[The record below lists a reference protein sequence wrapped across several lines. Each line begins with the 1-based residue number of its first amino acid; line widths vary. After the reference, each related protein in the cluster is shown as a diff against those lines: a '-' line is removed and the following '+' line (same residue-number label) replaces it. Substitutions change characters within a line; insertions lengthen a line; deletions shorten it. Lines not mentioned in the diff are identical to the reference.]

1 MQDDELRS
9 KIRSF
14 KQNIPELKSELDNNE
29 KTRKKFVERFPASS
43 LSKMTKETY
52 SIGRG
57 DNNSFCYWVERETA
71 SLGSILG
78 ARADKFGL
86 WYSEGEKRYK
96 ATERYGG
103 NPERAITE
111 IRENL
116 LSLVEMG
123 ASHNLASISRIEL
136 SPMFKGKVLYLYYPE
151 LYLNIFSE
159 SVVVYFLKVL
169 DIPIGNRRTV
179 EEKRDSILKWKN
191 TNSIMVAEGANEWS
205 SDMLTHFLYSQFKDE
220 YAVIMKLSFS
230 DDSGLEPDTYLEE
243 LANGVWNDRGWG
255 TPGNY
260 MNGGMEAGGR
270 RKLLLFDTDDNVRGI
285 TAEFEVDRV
294 QKGTG
299 SFPYRNM
306 ISEGSFK
313 KFNPPIPVSDIETVP
328 GLGSINR
335 FRGHFVLSTY
345 QYFELTGSSVGHVED
360 EAYPQS
366 SDQAD
371 AELGRMGEEFVVKC
385 EQEKLRRSGKPD
397 LAAKVEGVGERMHY
411 DVKSYDSSGIEKIIE
426 VKTTVGSWDSV
437 FYITHSELDQLRKY
451 TTKYLLYRVYEFDRI
466 RRTGKIMV
474 YDSDA
479 LDLFDFKPITFKTSP
494 KRKGAEYEA

>member
-1 MQDDELRS
+1 MQDTQLRR

-14 KQNIPELKSELDNNE
+14 KQKIPELKSKLDINE
-29 KTRKKFVERFPASS
+29 KTRRKFVERFPASS
-43 LSKMTKETY
+43 LSKMTKESY

-123 ASHNLASISRIEL
+123 ASHNLASISRREL

-270 RKLLLFDTDDNVRGI
+270 RKLLLFDTDDDARCI

-294 QKGTG
+294 EKDKGT
-299 SFPYRNM
+299 FPYRNM

-328 GLGSINR
+328 GLESINR

-345 QYFELTGSSVGHVED
+345 QYFELTGGSKVHVED

-411 DVKSYDSSGIEKIIE
+411 DVRSYDSSGFEKIIE

-437 FYITHSELDQLRKY
+437 LYITHSELDQLKKY

-479 LDLFDFKPITFKTSP
+479 LDLFDFKPITFRTSP